1 MRRFLASA
9 SFAALA
15 LMAPLAAQAAF
26 TIKIFAD
33 PQDTGTGVNFG
44 AQTGEFT
51 SDFISFSSDT
61 ESSSNAEWPLAGESF
76 GAEVSGFLYVNSDG
90 DFPLYLGSDDGAYL
104 FVNGTRVISRSGN
117 QSYGVTQADVAL
129 AMGYT
134 PFVIRY
140 YNGECCR
147 SKLTFEADDRVT
159 ITPVPEPG
167 TYALMAGGLVAVG
180 AGVRARGRKAK
191 TA

>member
-1 MRRFLASA
+1 
-9 SFAALA
+9 
-15 LMAPLAAQAAF
+15 MAPLAAQAAF

-51 SDFISFSSDT
+51 SDFIGFSSGT
-61 ESSSNAEWPLAGESF
+61 ESSSTAEWPLAIERF
-76 GAEVSGFLYVNSDG
+76 GAEISGFLYVNSDG
-90 DFPLYLGSDDGAYL
+90 DFPIYLGSDDGAYL
-104 FVNGTRVISRSGN
+104 YVNGTRVISRPGD
-117 QSYGVTQADVAL
+117 QSYGVTQTDVAL
-129 AMGYT
+129 TMGYT

-140 YNGECCR
+140 YNGQCCR
-147 SKLTFEADDRVT
+147 SELTLEADDRVT

-167 TYALMAGGLVAVG
+167 TYALMAGGLLAVG
-180 AGVRARGRKAK
+180 AVVRARGRRAK